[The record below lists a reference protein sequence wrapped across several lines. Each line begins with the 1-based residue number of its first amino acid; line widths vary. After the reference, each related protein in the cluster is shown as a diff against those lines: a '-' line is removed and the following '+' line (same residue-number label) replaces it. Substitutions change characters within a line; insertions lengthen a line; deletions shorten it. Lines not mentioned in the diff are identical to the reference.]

1 MQPQGKLSWHKS
13 NCVVCILFLS
23 CQGGNQGQ
31 KKKKKVEIVKIKAG
45 GLEQSFSL
53 KVTVGLESLVWLVLD
68 SNSQPSSIRVD
79 TTTRTMT
86 VALQSVVWSK
96 MINFSVLLT
105 KTKEKKEEM
114 YQIKVIY
121 SNIFKYSLNK
131 LQLFYNIVTK
141 RQLDSEKKVIFFM

>member
-1 MQPQGKLSWHKS
+1 
-13 NCVVCILFLS
+13 
-23 CQGGNQGQ
+23 
-31 KKKKKVEIVKIKAG
+31 
-45 GLEQSFSL
+45 
-53 KVTVGLESLVWLVLD
+53 
-68 SNSQPSSIRVD
+68 
-79 TTTRTMT
+79 
-86 VALQSVVWSK
+86 